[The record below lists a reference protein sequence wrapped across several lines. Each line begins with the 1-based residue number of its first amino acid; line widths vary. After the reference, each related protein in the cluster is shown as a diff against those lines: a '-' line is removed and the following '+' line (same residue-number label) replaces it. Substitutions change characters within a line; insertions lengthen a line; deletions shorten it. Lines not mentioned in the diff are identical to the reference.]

1 MGQQERERALKRCC
15 PPPVA
20 KFQRAS
26 FFFLFWRRSSGLRLR
41 GRGMHEASDDFRGGG
56 FADLAVAVV
65 DAALRKS
72 VFAAAGTSFGVEFV
86 ERDDFLFWREL
97 GKIDAGKFTGAL
109 GVLQKNLA
117 GVVEGLHFD
126 VADGQ
131 AEERTDFSFV
141 KKRVAEAFV
150 LLNDAAFRVEHERS
164 GKRGDAAVL
173 EADVIAGNGDG
184 VVDSESF
191 SKFLDGVLI
200 FIVDDQSENLEA
212 LFVFVL
218 EIDEVGNFGAA
229 GSAPSG
235 PEIQK
240 DDFASGAREGDG
252 LAVEAGELEVRRE
265 IGVADEAD
273 RGLLLVLGG
282 SE

>member
-1 MGQQERERALKRCC
+1 MGQQERERALKKCC
-15 PPPVA
+15 PPPVD

-164 GKRGDAAVL
+164 GERGDAAVL
-173 EADVIAGNGDG
+173 EADGIAGNGDG
-184 VVDSESF
+184 GVGCEAF
-191 SKFLDGVLI
+191 RKFVDGVLVL
-200 FIVDDQSENLEA
+200 IVREQSEKWEA
-212 LFVFVL
+212 R
-218 EIDEVGNFGAA
+218 FG
-229 GSAPSG
+229 
-235 PEIQK
+235 
-240 DDFASGAREGDG
+240 FC
-252 LAVEAGELEVRRE
+252 
-265 IGVADEAD
+265 
-273 RGLLLVLGG
+273 